1 MAASKVKEMLQAK
14 EQVCGIEILRL
25 ETEIAT
31 KRMYV
36 SRDQLRCWNK
46 RIQDIRSLRIAIR
59 TMISM
64 VD

>member
-1 MAASKVKEMLQAK
+1 MAGTKIKAMLQAK
-14 EQVCGIEILRL
+14 EQACDIEILRL
-25 ETEIAT
+25 EIEIAT

-46 RIQDIRSLRIAIR
+46 RIQDVRSLRIAIR